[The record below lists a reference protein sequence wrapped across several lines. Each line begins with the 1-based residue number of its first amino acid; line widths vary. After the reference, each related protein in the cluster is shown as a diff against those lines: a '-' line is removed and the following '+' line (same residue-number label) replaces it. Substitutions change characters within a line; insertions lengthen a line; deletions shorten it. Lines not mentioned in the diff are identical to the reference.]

1 MRPTSSLGA
10 PAAQSS
16 TARLL
21 PPVNPPMVAMSFLAM
36 PSLSP
41 LDTTF
46 RTVAPSA
53 SSGPRKRTLLI
64 VDDEEG
70 PRQSLRIVF
79 KDDYNILLADNGNKA
94 VELARQHSVDAA
106 VLDIRMSGMSG
117 VELLGKL
124 KENDPT
130 IEIVMLTAYETIETA
145 RQALR
150 LGACDYLTKPFDIS
164 TMRTAIATAMERHTL
179 SEEIRSNNDKLR
191 ELQEEL
197 HNQKLQ
203 EEIIRTKGE
212 IYASVI
218 HDINGP
224 LTIISGFIEIINQHI
239 STATSLEGGSLELV
253 KDRLTR
259 ITRQV
264 NNCIEISQRYL
275 SFLRKR
281 SIEKAPVGTNQIMSD
296 LGELLRVHP
305 SAQKNELLIR
315 PLEEDVVA
323 EINGTDLIQILLN
336 LTINALQ
343 CSSDPHRVEI
353 YAQRLNQPLD
363 LSRFP
368 DGPQSTFINREGM
381 HNVAPLLA
389 ISVQD
394 NGPGIPPDLLPRV
407 FEPYFSTKS
416 GSKGTGLGL
425 AIVHRFVKEG
435 RGAIHLQ
442 TGVGKGTT
450 FTIYLPARDL
460 SAKK

>member
-1 MRPTSSLGA
+1 
-10 PAAQSS
+10 
-16 TARLL
+16 
-21 PPVNPPMVAMSFLAM
+21 M
-36 PSLSP
+36 PSLFP
-41 LDTTF
+41 LDTPS
-46 RTVAPSA
+46 RPLAPPLP
-53 SSGPRKRTLLI
+53 SSPRKRTLLI

-79 KDDYNILLADNGNKA
+79 KDDYNILLADNGNRA
-94 VELARQHSVDAA
+94 VELVRQHSVDAA

-124 KENDPT
+124 KEIDQT
-130 IEIVMLTAYETIETA
+130 IEIIMLTAYETIETA

-164 TMRTAIATAMERHTL
+164 TMRAAIANAMERHTL
-179 SEEIRSNNDKLR
+179 SEEIRSNNHKLR

-197 HNQKLQ
+197 HNQKVQ
-203 EEIIRTKGE
+203 EEVIRTKGE

-239 STATSLEGGSLELV
+239 SSATSLEGGGLELV
-253 KDRLTR
+253 KDRLSR

-281 SIEKAPVGTNQIMSD
+281 STERAPIGTRQILSD
-296 LGELLRVHP
+296 LGELLKVHP
-305 SAQKNELLIR
+305 SAQKNELIIR
-315 PLEEDVVA
+315 SLSEDVVA

-343 CSSDPHRVEI
+343 CTPEPHRVEI
-353 YAQRLNQPLD
+353 YGLRLTQPLD
-363 LSRFP
+363 LSQFS
-368 DGPQSTFINREGM
+368 DGPESCFVNREGL
-381 HNVAPLLA
+381 HNLAPLLA
-389 ISVQD
+389 LSVQD
-394 NGPGIPPDLLPRV
+394 NGPGIPPEVLPKI
-407 FEPYFSTKS
+407 FQPFFTTKS
-416 GSKGTGLGL
+416 GNKGTGLGL

-435 RGAIHLQ
+435 KGAIYLQ
-442 TGVGKGTT
+442 TKVGQGTT
-450 FTIYLPARDL
+450 FTIYLPAHDTR
-460 SAKK
+460 K

>member
-1 MRPTSSLGA
+1 
-10 PAAQSS
+10 
-16 TARLL
+16 
-21 PPVNPPMVAMSFLAM
+21 
-36 PSLSP
+36 
-41 LDTTF
+41 
-46 RTVAPSA
+46 
-53 SSGPRKRTLLI
+53 

-79 KDDYNILLADNGNKA
+79 KDDYNILLADNGGKA
-94 VELARQHSVDAA
+94 VDLVRQHSIDAA

-124 KENDPT
+124 KEIDPT
-130 IEIVMLTAYETIETA
+130 IEVIMLTAYETIDTA

-179 SEEIRSNNDKLR
+179 SEEIRSNNQKLR

-197 HNQKLQ
+197 NNQKLQ
-203 EEIIRTKGE
+203 EEIIRAKGE

-239 STATSLEGGSLELV
+239 RSATSLEGGGLELV
-253 KDRLTR
+253 KDRLSR

-275 SFLRKR
+275 SFLRKNSTER
-281 SIEKAPVGTNQIMSD
+281 TPIGTRQIMTD
-296 LGELLRVHP
+296 LGELLKVHP
-305 SAQKNELLIR
+305 SAQKNELVIR
-315 PLEEDVVA
+315 PLSEDIVA

-343 CSSDPHRVEI
+343 CTSEPHQVEI
-353 YAQRLNQPLD
+353 HAERLNQPLD

-368 DGPQSTFINREGM
+368 DGPQSIVINRECL

-394 NGPGIPPDLLPRV
+394 NGPGIAPDLLPKI
-407 FEPYFSTKS
+407 FQAYFTTKTIN
-416 GSKGTGLGL
+416 KGTGLGL
-425 AIVHRFVKEG
+425 AIVDRFVKAG

-442 TGVGKGTT
+442 TAVGKGTT
-450 FTIYLPARDL
+450 FTVYLPAHDL
-460 SAKK
+460 SGKR

>member
-1 MRPTSSLGA
+1 M
-10 PAAQSS
+10 PA
-16 TARLL
+16 
-21 PPVNPPMVAMSFLAM
+21 MIH
-36 PSLSP
+36 
-41 LDTTF
+41 LDTTA
-46 RTVAPSA
+46 RAVAPA
-53 SSGPRKRTLLI
+53 DEVAKPKGTLLI

-94 VELARQHSVDAA
+94 IELMKQHSVDAA

-124 KENDPT
+124 KEINPAVEV
-130 IEIVMLTAYETIETA
+130 IMLTAYETIETA

-164 TMRTAIATAMERHTL
+164 TMRAAIASAMERHL
-179 SEEIRSNNDKLR
+179 VSEEINTNNQKLH

-203 EEIIRTKGE
+203 EEIVRTKGE

-239 STATSLEGGSLELV
+239 SSATTLEGGGLELV
-253 KDRLTR
+253 KDRLAR

-275 SFLRKR
+275 SFLRNR
-281 SIEKAPVGTNQIMSD
+281 STERAPIGTNQILSD
-296 LGELLRVHP
+296 LGELLKVHP
-305 SAQKNELLIR
+305 SAHKNELIIHSLK
-315 PLEEDVVA
+315 EDLFA

-343 CSSDPHRVEI
+343 CSPDPHRVEI
-353 YAQRLNQPLD
+353 YGLRVTQPLG
-363 LSRFP
+363 LAQFH
-368 DGPQSTFINREGM
+368 DGSESQFVNREGL

-389 ISVQD
+389 VSVQD
-394 NGPGIPPDLLPRV
+394 NGPGISPDVVPKI
-407 FEPYFSTKS
+407 FQPFFTTKTAN
-416 GSKGTGLGL
+416 KGTGLGL

-435 RGAIHLQ
+435 KGAIHLQ
-442 TGVGKGTT
+442 TKVGKGTT
-450 FTIYLPARDL
+450 FTVYLPAHDF

>member
-1 MRPTSSLGA
+1 
-10 PAAQSS
+10 
-16 TARLL
+16 
-21 PPVNPPMVAMSFLAM
+21 M
-36 PSLSP
+36 PLLSP
-41 LDTTF
+41 LDT
-46 RTVAPSA
+46 PSRPVTPPA
-53 SSGPRKRTLLI
+53 QNSPRKRTLLI

-79 KDDYNILLADNGNKA
+79 KDDYNILLADTGSKA
-94 VELARQHSVDAA
+94 VDLLRQHSVDAA

-124 KENDPT
+124 KEIDPT
-130 IEIVMLTAYETIETA
+130 IEVIMLTAYETIETA

-164 TMRTAIATAMERHTL
+164 TMRAAIANAMDRHGL
-179 SEEIRSNNDKLR
+179 SEEIQTNNQKLR
-191 ELQEEL
+191 DLQEEL

-203 EEIIRTKGE
+203 EEIVRTKGE

-239 STATSLEGGSLELV
+239 CSATTLDGGSLELV
-253 KDRLTR
+253 KDRLGR

-281 SIEKAPVGTNQIMSD
+281 PADRAPIGARQILSD

-305 SAQKNELLIR
+305 SAQRNELAIR
-315 PLEEDVVA
+315 PMTDDVVA

-343 CSSDPHRVEI
+343 CTAEPHRVEI
-353 YAQRLNQPLD
+353 YGQRLGTPLD
-363 LSRFP
+363 LTEFA
-368 DGPQSTFINREGM
+368 DGPESAFVNREGLQ
-381 HNVAPLLA
+381 NVAPLLA

-394 NGPGIPPDLLPRV
+394 NGPGIPSDVLPQIFRP
-407 FEPYFSTKS
+407 FFTTKQDN
-416 GSKGTGLGL
+416 KGTGLGL
-425 AIVHRFVKEG
+425 AIVHRFVREG
-435 RGAIHLQ
+435 KGAIHLQ
-442 TGVGKGTT
+442 TQVGKGTT
-450 FTIYLPARDL
+450 FTVYLPAHDL
-460 SAKK
+460 KG

>member
-1 MRPTSSLGA
+1 M
-10 PAAQSS
+10 PA
-16 TARLL
+16 
-21 PPVNPPMVAMSFLAM
+21 MIH
-36 PSLSP
+36 
-41 LDTTF
+41 LDTTA
-46 RTVAPSA
+46 RAAAAADQVAKPK
-53 SSGPRKRTLLI
+53 GTLLI

-94 VELARQHSVDAA
+94 IELMKQHSVDAA

-124 KENDPT
+124 KEITPT
-130 IEIVMLTAYETIETA
+130 VEVIMLTAYETIETA

-164 TMRTAIATAMERHTL
+164 TMRAAIANAMERHL
-179 SEEIRSNNDKLR
+179 VSQEINTNNQKLH

-203 EEIIRTKGE
+203 EEIVRTKGE

-239 STATSLEGGSLELV
+239 SSATTLEGGGLELV
-253 KDRLTR
+253 KDRLAR

-275 SFLRKR
+275 SFLRNR
-281 SIEKAPVGTNQIMSD
+281 STERAPIGTNQILSD
-296 LGELLRVHP
+296 LGELLKVHP
-305 SAQKNELLIR
+305 SAHKNELIIHALK
-315 PLEEDVVA
+315 EDLVA

-343 CSSDPHRVEI
+343 CSPDPHRVEI
-353 YAQRLNQPLD
+353 YGLRVTQPLG
-363 LSRFP
+363 LSQFH
-368 DGPQSTFINREGM
+368 DGSESQFVNREGL

-394 NGPGIPPDLLPRV
+394 NGPGISPDVVPKI
-407 FEPYFSTKS
+407 FQPFFTTKTAN
-416 GSKGTGLGL
+416 KGTGLGL

-435 RGAIHLQ
+435 KGAIHLQ
-442 TGVGKGTT
+442 TKLGKGTT
-450 FTIYLPARDL
+450 FTVYLPAHDF

>member
-1 MRPTSSLGA
+1 
-10 PAAQSS
+10 
-16 TARLL
+16 
-21 PPVNPPMVAMSFLAM
+21 M

-41 LDTTF
+41 LDTPF
-46 RTVAPSA
+46 RPVASPPANS
-53 SSGPRKRTLLI
+53 PRKRTLLI

-79 KDDYNILLADNGNKA
+79 KDDYNILLADNGTKA
-94 VELARQHSVDAA
+94 VELLKQHSVDAA

-117 VELLGKL
+117 VELLGKI
-124 KENDPT
+124 KEIDPAV
-130 IEIVMLTAYETIETA
+130 EIIMLTAYETIETA

-164 TMRTAIATAMERHTL
+164 TMRAAIANAMERHTL
-179 SEEIRSNNDKLR
+179 SEEIRANNHKLS

-203 EEIIRTKGE
+203 EEIVRKKGE

-239 STATSLEGGSLELV
+239 SSATTLEGGGLDLV
-253 KDRLTR
+253 KDRLSR

-275 SFLRKR
+275 SFLRNR
-281 SIEKAPVGTNQIMSD
+281 PTERAPIGTNQILSD
-296 LGELLRVHP
+296 LDELLKVHP

-315 PLEEDVVA
+315 PLAEDVVA

-343 CSSDPHRVEI
+343 CSSDAHRVEI
-353 YAQRLNQPLD
+353 YGRCLTQPIDVAQ
-363 LSRFP
+363 FP
-368 DGPQSTFINREGM
+368 DGPETQFINREGL
-381 HNVAPLLA
+381 HNLAPLLA
-389 ISVQD
+389 VSVQD
-394 NGPGIPPDLLPRV
+394 NGPGIAPDLLPRI
-407 FEPYFSTKS
+407 FQPFFTTK
-416 GSKGTGLGL
+416 GDNKGTGLGL

-442 TGVGKGTT
+442 TKVGSGTT
-450 FTIYLPARDL
+450 FTVYLPAHDS
-460 SAKK
+460 SARK

>member
-1 MRPTSSLGA
+1 M
-10 PAAQSS
+10 
-16 TARLL
+16 
-21 PPVNPPMVAMSFLAM
+21 M
-36 PSLSP
+36 SP
-41 LDTTF
+41 LTQLDTPA
-46 RTVAPSA
+46 RAKDA
-53 SSGPRKRTLLI
+53 SNQDMNPKRTLLI

-79 KDDYNILLADNGNKA
+79 KDDYNILLAGSGNRA
-94 VELARQHSVDAA
+94 LELPKQHSVDAA

-124 KENDPT
+124 KEIDPT
-130 IEIVMLTAYETIETA
+130 IEVIMLTAYETIDTA

-179 SEEIRSNNDKLR
+179 SEEIRSNNQKLR

-212 IYASVI
+212 IYASVT

-239 STATSLEGGSLELV
+239 SSATSLEGGGLDLV

-281 SIEKAPVGTNQIMSD
+281 STDKAPVGTNQIISD
-296 LGELLRVHP
+296 LGELLKVHP
-305 SAQKNELLIR
+305 SAQKNELIIR
-315 PLEEDVVA
+315 
-323 EINGTDLIQILLN
+323 
-336 LTINALQ
+336 
-343 CSSDPHRVEI
+343 H
-353 YAQRLNQPLD
+353 
-363 LSRFP
+363 
-368 DGPQSTFINREGM
+368 
-381 HNVAPLLA
+381 
-389 ISVQD
+389 
-394 NGPGIPPDLLPRV
+394 
-407 FEPYFSTKS
+407 
-416 GSKGTGLGL
+416 
-425 AIVHRFVKEG
+425 
-435 RGAIHLQ
+435 
-442 TGVGKGTT
+442 
-450 FTIYLPARDL
+450 
-460 SAKK
+460 

>member
-1 MRPTSSLGA
+1 MSL
-10 PAAQSS
+10 S
-16 TARLL
+16 
-21 PPVNPPMVAMSFLAM
+21 AM

-41 LDTTF
+41 LDTPF
-46 RTVAPSA
+46 SPVASPPANS
-53 SSGPRKRTLLI
+53 PRKRTLLI

-79 KDDYNILLADNGNKA
+79 KDDYNILLADNGTKA
-94 VELARQHSVDAA
+94 VELLKQHSVDAA

-117 VELLGKL
+117 VELLGKI
-124 KENDPT
+124 KEIDPAV
-130 IEIVMLTAYETIETA
+130 EIIMLTAYETIETA

-164 TMRTAIATAMERHTL
+164 TMRAAIANAMERHTL
-179 SEEIRSNNDKLR
+179 SEEIRANNHKLS

-203 EEIIRTKGE
+203 EEIVRKKGE

-239 STATSLEGGSLELV
+239 SSATTLEGGGLDLV
-253 KDRLTR
+253 KDRLSR

-275 SFLRKR
+275 SFLRNR
-281 SIEKAPVGTNQIMSD
+281 PTERAPIGTNQILSD
-296 LGELLRVHP
+296 LDELLKVHP

-315 PLEEDVVA
+315 PLAEDVVA

-343 CSSDPHRVEI
+343 CSSDAHRVEI
-353 YAQRLNQPLD
+353 YGRCLTQPIDVAQ
-363 LSRFP
+363 FP
-368 DGPQSTFINREGM
+368 DGPETQFINREGL
-381 HNVAPLLA
+381 HNLAPLLA
-389 ISVQD
+389 VSVQD
-394 NGPGIPPDLLPRV
+394 NGPGIAPDLLPRI
-407 FEPYFSTKS
+407 FQPFFTTK
-416 GSKGTGLGL
+416 GDNKGTGLGL

-442 TGVGKGTT
+442 TKVGSGTT
-450 FTIYLPARDL
+450 FTVYLPAHDS
-460 SAKK
+460 SARK

>member
-1 MRPTSSLGA
+1 
-10 PAAQSS
+10 
-16 TARLL
+16 
-21 PPVNPPMVAMSFLAM
+21 MSALIQ
-36 PSLSP
+36 
-41 LDTTF
+41 LDTPA
-46 RTVAPSA
+46 RAKDA
-53 SSGPRKRTLLI
+53 SNQAMNPKRTLLI

-79 KDDYNILLADNGNKA
+79 KDDYNILLADGGAKA
-94 VELARQHSVDAA
+94 IELAKQHPVDAA

-124 KENDPT
+124 KEIDPT
-130 IEIVMLTAYETIETA
+130 IEVIMLTAYETIETA

-164 TMRTAIATAMERHTL
+164 TMRAAIASAMEHHLL
-179 SEEIRSNNDKLR
+179 SEEIRDNNHKLR
-191 ELQEEL
+191 ELQSEL
-197 HNQKLQ
+197 HNQKIQ
-203 EEIIRTKGE
+203 EEIVRTKGE
-212 IYASVI
+212 IYASII

-239 STATSLEGGSLELV
+239 ASATMLEGGNLALV
-253 KDRLTR
+253 KDRLAR

-281 SIEKAPVGTNQIMSD
+281 ATDKSPVGINQILTD

-315 PLEEDVVA
+315 HLTEDVVA

-343 CSSDPHRVEI
+343 CTPEPHRVEV
-353 YAQRLNQPLD
+353 YGRRVGQPLD
-363 LSRFP
+363 LAEFP
-368 DGPQSTFINREGM
+368 DGPESRLIGREDLR
-381 HNVAPLLA
+381 NIAPLLA
-389 ISVQD
+389 VSVQD
-394 NGPGIPPDLLPRV
+394 NGPGIPSDVLPKI
-407 FEPYFSTKS
+407 FEPFFTTKT
-416 GSKGTGLGL
+416 GNKGTGLGL

-435 RGAIHLQ
+435 NGAIHLQ
-442 TGVGKGTT
+442 TQVGKGTT
-450 FTIYLPARDL
+450 FTIYLPAHDL
-460 SAKK
+460 PPS

>member
-1 MRPTSSLGA
+1 
-10 PAAQSS
+10 
-16 TARLL
+16 
-21 PPVNPPMVAMSFLAM
+21 M

-41 LDTTF
+41 LDTPF
-46 RTVAPSA
+46 RPVASPPANS
-53 SSGPRKRTLLI
+53 PRKRTLLI

-79 KDDYNILLADNGNKA
+79 KDDYNILLADNGTKA
-94 VELARQHSVDAA
+94 VELLKQHSVDAA

-117 VELLGKL
+117 VELLGKI
-124 KENDPT
+124 KEIDPAV
-130 IEIVMLTAYETIETA
+130 EIIMLTAYETIETA

-164 TMRTAIATAMERHTL
+164 TMRAAIANAMERHTL
-179 SEEIRSNNDKLR
+179 SEEIRANNHKLS

-203 EEIIRTKGE
+203 EEIVRKKGE
-212 IYASVI
+212 IYVSVI

-239 STATSLEGGSLELV
+239 SSATTLEGGGLDLV
-253 KDRLTR
+253 KDRLSR

-275 SFLRKR
+275 SFLRNR
-281 SIEKAPVGTNQIMSD
+281 PTERAPIGTNQILSD
-296 LGELLRVHP
+296 LDELLKVHP

-315 PLEEDVVA
+315 PLAEDVVA

-343 CSSDPHRVEI
+343 CSSDAHRVEI
-353 YAQRLNQPLD
+353 YGRCLTQPIDVAQ
-363 LSRFP
+363 FP
-368 DGPQSTFINREGM
+368 DGPETQFINREGL
-381 HNVAPLLA
+381 HNLAPLLA
-389 ISVQD
+389 VSVQD
-394 NGPGIPPDLLPRV
+394 NGPGIAPDLLPRI
-407 FEPYFSTKS
+407 FQPFFTTKETT
-416 GSKGTGLGL
+416 KGTGLGL

-442 TGVGKGTT
+442 TKVGSGTT
-450 FTIYLPARDL
+450 FTVYLPAHDS
-460 SAKK
+460 SARK

>member
-1 MRPTSSLGA
+1 MRLS
-10 PAAQSS
+10 
-16 TARLL
+16 
-21 PPVNPPMVAMSFLAM
+21 AM

-41 LDTTF
+41 LDTPS
-46 RTVAPSA
+46 RPVAQPPAANS
-53 SSGPRKRTLLI
+53 PRKRTLLI

-79 KDDYNILLADNGNKA
+79 KDDYTILLADNGSKA
-94 VELARQHSVDAA
+94 IELVRQHPVDAA

-124 KENDPT
+124 KEIDPT
-130 IEIVMLTAYETIETA
+130 IEIIMLTAYETIETA

-164 TMRTAIATAMERHTL
+164 TMRAAIANAMERHNL
-179 SEEIRSNNDKLR
+179 SEEIGANNQKLC
-191 ELQEEL
+191 ELQAEL
-197 HNQKLQ
+197 HNQKVQ

-239 STATSLEGGSLELV
+239 SSATTLEGGGLDLV
-253 KDRLTR
+253 KDRLSR

-281 SIEKAPVGTNQIMSD
+281 PTERTPIGTRQIMSD
-296 LGELLRVHP
+296 LGELLKVHP
-305 SAQKNELLIR
+305 SAQKNELVIR
-315 PLEEDVVA
+315 PLSEDIVA
-323 EINGTDLIQILLN
+323 EINGTDLIQILLH

-343 CSSDPHRVEI
+343 CSSDAHRVEI
-353 YAQRLNQPLD
+353 YGRCLTQPIDVAQ
-363 LSRFP
+363 FP
-368 DGPQSTFINREGM
+368 DGPETQFINREGL
-381 HNVAPLLA
+381 HNLAPLLA
-389 ISVQD
+389 VSVQD
-394 NGPGIPPDLLPRV
+394 NGPGIAPDLLPRI
-407 FEPYFSTKS
+407 FQPFFTTKETT
-416 GSKGTGLGL
+416 KGTGLGL

-442 TGVGKGTT
+442 TKVGSGTT
-450 FTIYLPARDL
+450 FTVYLPAHD
-460 SAKK
+460 SS

>member
-1 MRPTSSLGA
+1 
-10 PAAQSS
+10 
-16 TARLL
+16 
-21 PPVNPPMVAMSFLAM
+21 M

-41 LDTTF
+41 LDTPF
-46 RTVAPSA
+46 RPVASPPANS
-53 SSGPRKRTLLI
+53 PRKRTLLI

-79 KDDYNILLADNGNKA
+79 KDDYNILLADNGTKA
-94 VELARQHSVDAA
+94 VELLKQHSVDAA

-117 VELLGKL
+117 VELLGKI
-124 KENDPT
+124 KEIDPAV
-130 IEIVMLTAYETIETA
+130 EIIMLTAYETIETA

-164 TMRTAIATAMERHTL
+164 TMRAAIANAMERHTL
-179 SEEIRSNNDKLR
+179 SEEIRANNHKLS

-203 EEIIRTKGE
+203 EEIVRTKGE

-239 STATSLEGGSLELV
+239 SSATTLEGGGLDLV
-253 KDRLTR
+253 KDRLSR

-281 SIEKAPVGTNQIMSD
+281 PTERAPIGTNQILSD
-296 LGELLRVHP
+296 LD
-305 SAQKNELLIR
+305 ELLIA
-315 PLEEDVVA
+315 EDVVA

-343 CSSDPHRVEI
+343 CSSDAHRVEI
-353 YAQRLNQPLD
+353 YGRCLTQPIDVAQ
-363 LSRFP
+363 FP
-368 DGPQSTFINREGM
+368 DGPETQFINREGL
-381 HNVAPLLA
+381 HNLAPLLA
-389 ISVQD
+389 VSVQD
-394 NGPGIPPDLLPRV
+394 NGPGIAPDLLPRI
-407 FEPYFSTKS
+407 FQPFFTTKETT
-416 GSKGTGLGL
+416 KGTGLGL

-442 TGVGKGTT
+442 TKVGSGTT
-450 FTIYLPARDL
+450 FTVYLPVRPCAPP
-460 SAKK
+460 

>member
-1 MRPTSSLGA
+1 
-10 PAAQSS
+10 
-16 TARLL
+16 
-21 PPVNPPMVAMSFLAM
+21 M

-41 LDTTF
+41 LDTPF
-46 RTVAPSA
+46 RPVAPPPPAGSL
-53 SSGPRKRTLLI
+53 PRRTLLI

-79 KDDYNILLADNGNKA
+79 KDDYNVLLADTGNKA
-94 VELARQHSVDAA
+94 LELVKKHSVDAA

-124 KENDPT
+124 KEIDPT
-130 IEIVMLTAYETIETA
+130 IEIIMLTAYETIETA

-164 TMRTAIATAMERHTL
+164 TMRAAIANAMERHNL
-179 SEEIRSNNDKLR
+179 SEEIGSNNQKLC

-197 HNQKLQ
+197 HNQKVQ

-239 STATSLEGGSLELV
+239 SRVTSLEGDPLELV
-253 KDRLTR
+253 KDRLAR

-275 SFLRKR
+275 GFLRKR
-281 SIEKAPVGTNQIMSD
+281 PTGRAPIGARQIMSD
-296 LGELLRVHP
+296 LGELLKVHP
-305 SAQKNELLIR
+305 SAQKNELVIR
-315 PLEEDVVA
+315 ALSEDVVA

-343 CSSDPHRVEI
+343 CTPEPHRVEI
-353 YAQRLNQPLD
+353 YGERLSQPLD
-363 LSRFP
+363 PALLP
-368 DGPQSTFINREGM
+368 DGPESCFVNREALQG
-381 HNVAPLLA
+381 VAPLLA

-394 NGPGIPPDLLPRV
+394 NGPGIPPDLLPKI
-407 FEPYFSTKS
+407 FQPFFTTKAE
-416 GSKGTGLGL
+416 KGNGLGL
-425 AIVHRFVKEG
+425 AIVDRFVKAG
-435 RGAIHLQ
+435 KGAIHLR
-442 TGVGKGTT
+442 TKVGEGTT
-450 FTIYLPARDL
+450 FTIFLPTHELLVKA
-460 SAKK
+460 

>member
-1 MRPTSSLGA
+1 
-10 PAAQSS
+10 
-16 TARLL
+16 
-21 PPVNPPMVAMSFLAM
+21 M

-41 LDTTF
+41 LDTPF
-46 RTVAPSA
+46 RPVASPPANS
-53 SSGPRKRTLLI
+53 PRKRTLLI

-79 KDDYNILLADNGNKA
+79 KDDYNILLADNGTKA
-94 VELARQHSVDAA
+94 VELLKQHSVDAA

-117 VELLGKL
+117 VELLGKI
-124 KENDPT
+124 KEIDPAV
-130 IEIVMLTAYETIETA
+130 EIIMLTAYETIETA

-164 TMRTAIATAMERHTL
+164 TMRAAIANAMERHTL
-179 SEEIRSNNDKLR
+179 SEEIRANNHKLS

-203 EEIIRTKGE
+203 EEIVRKKGE

-239 STATSLEGGSLELV
+239 ASATTLEGGNLALV

-281 SIEKAPVGTNQIMSD
+281 PTERAPIGTNQILSD
-296 LGELLRVHP
+296 LDELLKVHP

-315 PLEEDVVA
+315 PLAEDVVA

-343 CSSDPHRVEI
+343 CSSDAHRVEI
-353 YAQRLNQPLD
+353 YGRCLTQPIDVAQ
-363 LSRFP
+363 FP
-368 DGPQSTFINREGM
+368 DGPETQFINREGL
-381 HNVAPLLA
+381 HNLAPLLA
-389 ISVQD
+389 VSVQD
-394 NGPGIPPDLLPRV
+394 NGPGIAPDLLPRI
-407 FEPYFSTKS
+407 FQPFFTTK
-416 GSKGTGLGL
+416 GDNKGTGLGL

-442 TGVGKGTT
+442 TKVGSGTT
-450 FTIYLPARDL
+450 FTVYLPAHDS
-460 SAKK
+460 SARK

>member
-1 MRPTSSLGA
+1 M
-10 PAAQSS
+10 PA
-16 TARLL
+16 TIH
-21 PPVNPPMVAMSFLAM
+21 
-36 PSLSP
+36 
-41 LDTTF
+41 LDTPV
-46 RTVAPSA
+46 RAERA
-53 SSGPRKRTLLI
+53 SDQAMNPKRTLLI

-79 KDDYNILLADNGNKA
+79 KDDYNILLADSGNRA
-94 VELARQHSVDAA
+94 IELAKQHSVDAA

-124 KENDPT
+124 KEIDPT
-130 IEIVMLTAYETIETA
+130 IEVIMLTAYETIETA

-164 TMRTAIATAMERHTL
+164 TMRAAIANAMERHL
-179 SEEIRSNNDKLR
+179 VSEEINTNNQKLH

-203 EEIIRTKGE
+203 EEIVRTKGE

-239 STATSLEGGSLELV
+239 SSATTLEGGGLELV
-253 KDRLTR
+253 KDRLAR

-275 SFLRKR
+275 SFLRNR
-281 SIEKAPVGTNQIMSD
+281 STERAPIGTNQNLSD
-296 LGELLRVHP
+296 LGELLKVHP
-305 SAQKNELLIR
+305 SAHKNELIIHSLK
-315 PLEEDVVA
+315 EDLFA

-343 CSSDPHRVEI
+343 CSPDPHRVEI
-353 YAQRLNQPLD
+353 YGLRLTQPLV
-363 LSRFP
+363 LSQFH
-368 DGPQSTFINREGM
+368 DGSESQFVNREGL

-394 NGPGIPPDLLPRV
+394 NGPGISPDVVPKI
-407 FEPYFSTKS
+407 FQPFFTTKTAN
-416 GSKGTGLGL
+416 KGTGLGL

-435 RGAIHLQ
+435 KGAIHLQ
-442 TGVGKGTT
+442 TKVGKGTT
-450 FTIYLPARDL
+450 FTVYLPAHDF
-460 SAKK
+460 SVKK

>member
-1 MRPTSSLGA
+1 M
-10 PAAQSS
+10 PA
-16 TARLL
+16 
-21 PPVNPPMVAMSFLAM
+21 MIH
-36 PSLSP
+36 
-41 LDTTF
+41 LDTTA
-46 RTVAPSA
+46 RAAAPA
-53 SSGPRKRTLLI
+53 DQAAKPKGTLLI

-94 VELARQHSVDAA
+94 VELMKQHSVDAA

-124 KENDPT
+124 KEINPAVEV
-130 IEIVMLTAYETIETA
+130 IMLTAYETIETA

-164 TMRTAIATAMERHTL
+164 TMRAAIANAMERHL
-179 SEEIRSNNDKLR
+179 VSQEINTNNQKLH

-203 EEIIRTKGE
+203 EEIVRTKGE

-239 STATSLEGGSLELV
+239 SSATSLEGGGLELV
-253 KDRLTR
+253 RDRLAR

-281 SIEKAPVGTNQIMSD
+281 STERAPIGTRQIMSD

-305 SAQKNELLIR
+305 SAQRNELIIR
-315 PLEEDVVA
+315 PLSEDLVA

-343 CSSDPHRVEI
+343 CTPEAHRVEI
-353 YAQRLNQPLD
+353 SGQRLAEPLE
-363 LSRFP
+363 LSQFT
-368 DGPQSTFINREGM
+368 DDPQSCFVNREDLQG
-381 HNVAPLLA
+381 VAPLLS

-394 NGPGIPPDLLPRV
+394 NGPGIPPDVIPKI
-407 FEPYFSTKS
+407 FQPFFTTKAA
-416 GSKGTGLGL
+416 KGTGLGL
-425 AIVHRFVKEG
+425 AIVHRFVKAG
-435 RGAIHLQ
+435 KGAIHLR
-442 TGVGKGTT
+442 TKLGEGTT
-450 FTIYLPARDL
+450 FTVFLPAHEQ
-460 SAKK
+460 SVKA